1 MSTPRKVLLTIF
13 FSPLILA
20 TLGAAYQK
28 IGSRIDALRSPE
40 PGRLVD
46 VGGYR
51 LKINCTG
58 SGSPTVILE
67 SGIGDVLPE
76 WKQVQTQ
83 ISSFT
88 RVCSYDRAGYGES
101 DAGPMPRTSLQIA
114 RELHVLLQKA
124 GERPPY
130 ILVGHS
136 FGGYNV
142 RVFNGE
148 YPSEVA
154 GMVLADTPQ
163 EDQYEL
169 LPVAW
174 RRFGADLLARW
185 QSQAVWL
192 PPQIALGIA
201 RLRYRKLLG
210 PDGYLIL
217 QSKYLKARASE
228 LEQIRTSAEQA
239 RAYGK
244 LGNKPLVVLTAVQQD
259 EALRNALTPE
269 DFARFQE
276 LWVKTLQ
283 PRLVELSTRGKQA
296 ILSDMGHDI
305 PTQGPESYSERR
317 SRCVQRHSAVTRNV
331 LPAKDIAIRVGGTR
345 MTG

>member
-1 MSTPRKVLLTIF
+1 MSTPCRVLRTVFISL
-13 FSPLILA
+13 LILA
-20 TLGAAYQK
+20 ALGAAYQLV
-28 IGSRIDALRSPE
+28 GSRIDARRSPE

-58 SGSPTVILE
+58 NGSPTVILE

-76 WKQVQTQ
+76 WKQVQIR
-83 ISSFT
+83 ISSFA

-101 DAGPMPRTSLQIA
+101 EAGPMPRTSLQIA
-114 RELHVLLQKA
+114 RELHVLLQNA

-154 GMVLADTPQ
+154 GMVLADSPQ

-169 LPVAW
+169 LPVTW
-174 RRFGADLLARW
+174 RQLGADLLSRW
-185 QSQAVWL
+185 QSQVAWL

-201 RLRYRKLLG
+201 RLRYHRLLG
-210 PDGYLIL
+210 PDSYLIL
-217 QSKYLKARASE
+217 QSKYLKARSSE

-239 RAYGK
+239 RASGK
-244 LGNKPLVVLTAVQQD
+244 LGNKPLVVLTAVKQD
-259 EALRNALTPE
+259 ETLRIALSPE

-283 PRLVELSTRGKQA
+283 PRLAKLSTRGKQV
-296 ILSDMGHDI
+296 ILSDMDHDI
-305 PTQGPESYSERR
+305 PTHGPEAI
-317 SRCVQRHSAVTRNV
+317 VNAVRDTYNATV
-331 LPAKDIAIRVGGTR
+331 S
-345 MTG
+345 

>member
-1 MSTPRKVLLTIF
+1 
-13 FSPLILA
+13 
-20 TLGAAYQK
+20 
-28 IGSRIDALRSPE
+28 
-40 PGRLVD
+40 VD

-58 SGSPTVILE
+58 NGSPTVILE

-76 WKQVQTQ
+76 WKQVQIQ
-83 ISSFT
+83 ITTFT
-88 RVCSYDRAGYGES
+88 RSCSYDRAGYGES
-101 DAGPMPRTSLQIA
+101 DSGPMPRTSSQIA
-114 RELHVLLQKA
+114 GELQVLLQNA

-154 GMVLADTPQ
+154 GMVLADSPQ

-169 LPVAW
+169 LPIAW
-174 RRFGADLLARW
+174 RQFGADLLARW
-185 QSQAVWL
+185 QSQAAWL

-201 RLRYRKLLG
+201 RLRYRRLLG

-228 LEQIRTSAEQA
+228 LEQIGTSAEQA
-239 RAYGK
+239 RASGN
-244 LGNKPLVVLTAVQQD
+244 LGNKPLIVLTAVQQD
-259 EALRNALTPE
+259 ETLKAALTPE
-269 DFARFQE
+269 DFTRFQE

-283 PRLVELSTRGKQA
+283 PRLAKLSTRGKQV

-305 PTQGPESYSERR
+305 PTQGPEAI
-317 SRCVQRHSAVTRNV
+317 VNAVRDVYNATV
-331 LPAKDIAIRVGGTR
+331 P
-345 MTG
+345 

>member
-1 MSTPRKVLLTIF
+1 MSRPRKVLLTIF
-13 FSPLILA
+13 ISLLILA
-20 TLGAAYQK
+20 TLGAAYQQV
-28 IGSRIDALRSPE
+28 GSRIDAHRSPE

-46 VGGYR
+46 VGGHR

-58 SGSPTVILE
+58 SGDPTVILE

-76 WKQVQTQ
+76 WKQVQIR
-83 ISSFT
+83 ISSFA

-114 RELHVLLQKA
+114 RELHVLLQNA

-148 YPSEVA
+148 FPSEVA
-154 GMVLADTPQ
+154 GMVLADSPQ

-174 RRFGADLLARW
+174 RQLGADLLSRW
-185 QSQAVWL
+185 QSQAAWL

-201 RLRYRKLLG
+201 RLRYHRLLG
-210 PDGYLIL
+210 SDGYLIL
-217 QSKYLKARASE
+217 QSKYLKARSSE
-228 LEQIRTSAEQA
+228 LEQIRTSAEQT
-239 RAYGK
+239 RASGK
-244 LGNKPLVVLTAVQQD
+244 LGNKPLVVLTAVKQD
-259 EALRNALTPE
+259 ETLRAALSPE

-283 PRLVELSTRGKQA
+283 PRLAKLSTRGKQI
-296 ILSDMGHDI
+296 ILSDMDHDI
-305 PTQGPESYSERR
+305 PTHGPEAI
-317 SRCVQRHSAVTRNV
+317 VNAVRDTYNATV
-331 LPAKDIAIRVGGTR
+331 P
-345 MTG
+345 